1 MADNIKII
9 GTILNTSTVSRY
21 DTDDINLI
29 PITTLK
35 EYFGGADNYI
45 EYYVYDA
52 GSNLLN
58 TNYNYLDYK
67 LPTTTGLKPNT
78 VPDPN
83 IAGNIQ
89 TDNVGIVSTL
99 DTGSGAIY
107 PIIEI
112 DPVTDIQSYGYSS
125 GEFKVRYNLF
135 QNKISN
141 PTEKALYIKEISQD
155 RTEIRLASTTLTDAN
170 IETATNALINEINS
184 TPTYYVD
191 YLLNFGDNQQ
201 YVAINVALN
210 KAATGYEVL
219 FKLYNPLPLEVQEK
233 STLWVVQEQASPY
246 LFDINLDKLI
256 TLAPGPKLRGPNFDI
271 AIANQNTISTAYNNY
286 SGLITSLQSLQQT
299 SYRQILNLMATQ
311 SVDINID
318 YTDYTDFVFFGSAY
332 QRLSNFYTKAKQIED
347 YNTLISIYTS
357 QTSSIPS
364 LITEINQYA
373 SNINTLV
380 SQFDGY
386 EYYLYFESSS
396 YAWPKTNSTRP
407 FSLLSTGSATVIS
420 WYTNQTSSAQDYD
433 YNNYD
438 NLEYAI
444 PTFVKD
450 DDTNQP
456 YLLFLNMVG
465 HYFDNIWVYI
475 KAITDVNLANN
486 NLEQGISKDLVYDR
500 LKSLGIKLYNSQA
513 GEGVDQYL
521 VGANTGSSVF
531 NNNFTITGSYLNNIP
546 RKDLVSELY
555 KRLYHNLPLL
565 VKTKGTVV
573 GLEYLDTIFGIT
585 SSILNVKEFGGSIK
599 SNLVKG
605 YNDDKVRIVPNTIE
619 NRAVDIYTTASVLSN
634 ELSLQTFPTASNQFR
649 DNDMHYVDISF
660 SPQTQIDTYISGAI
674 ASNNPTWILDNYIG
688 DPRQQY
694 SSSYSDLDAQRKL
707 YFETGVSGFN
717 PFTASLLDYN
727 GFVRLIEFFDNSL
740 FKMLSD
746 FVPERASL
754 STGITIN
761 SPVLERNKS
770 VYSVPTATEQTVYDA
785 EYPAPG
791 ISAQYGKLYD
801 DLSGNKIQFY
811 TGELSGSVVD
821 VYQYFTDNNNP
832 YLGDW
837 DVYNSQHNITQ
848 SINRNTFAHSDWNV
862 LLNNVSKSIESNVR
876 KKIEYVWG
884 TTGSITS
891 SAELQDSYLSLRSYN
906 VSRYEGSKTTSLLY
920 NTYTS
925 ASLTYAGDDSFGKTA
940 AIDLQS
946 LKVGWVK
953 NIPSAS
959 LNFYDKT
966 SIDLKYLVDKDNFL
980 NELSLANYNLVE
992 VQNTFKSGTPVVLS
1006 ISDVQVPSNQT
1017 SLNGLKTIF
1026 KGGFSYDPILY
1037 RENNETL
1044 TFTFDTAVQTIKRG
1058 FGIKAYNRDSF
1069 LWSAGDT
1076 KVPIKVSPNI
1086 GATQEGGGI
1095 TGGANGNSL
1104 YQKNK
1109 QNEEKGSIFSYFIYS
1124 IAEWNAK
1131 LATTSPPYSLNLNP
1145 VNTTFPSSFN
1155 TRNLNSSKR
1164 FIYAFNVLN
1173 FNDTSYSGGFNNEP
1187 NPNTYSDINGN
1198 YIYKVPRS
1206 STYKLNGSIP
1216 FYFKGNDDDFK
1227 AGILNRTTYS
1237 LTGKARFK
1245 IMGLV
1250 ERSTNPSVES
1260 SWVPIAN
1267 TTITP
1272 IIRTSSVSHDS
1283 SFNAIAYEAD
1293 SKDNVFNCDLTD
1305 IFVSLSENDYIRFQ
1319 FYLMDENGLFYDTR
1333 SFTFIIN
1340 GVPSGFSYNPPSPA
1354 FFGIEDTVAEQI
1366 VYEYTKTYGQIP
1378 KLFIKDTSSNRK
1390 IIFDTTAQQF
1400 LQNTSKFTP
1409 TAPTSNY
1416 YSPVVDYF
1424 TILKGDLFRIGQFN
1438 SPLSVYYEVA
1448 EVSSSLLPSPQ
1459 TYVTF
1464 DRDINVSQFNEAQNF
1479 AILRPKPN
1487 ETSVIINYRKQLGDV
1502 AQTILVPYDANDTV
1516 KNSVGNIFKTLNTNL
1531 K

>member
-1 MADNIKII
+1 MTDNIKII

-35 EYFGGADNYI
+35 EYFGGANNYI

-58 TNYNYLDYK
+58 INYNYLDYK

-89 TDNVGIVSTL
+89 TDNVGIISTL

-112 DPVTDIQSYGYSS
+112 DPVKDVQSFGYSS

-141 PTEKALYIKEISQD
+141 PTEKALYVKEISQD

-299 SYRQILNLMATQ
+299 SYHQILNLMATQ

-347 YNTLISIYTS
+347 YNTLISTYTF

-565 VKTKGTVV
+565 VKTKGTVA
-573 GLEYLDTIFGIT
+573 GLEHLDTIFGIT

-674 ASNNPTWILDNYIG
+674 ASNNPAWILDNYIG

-694 SSSYSDLDAQRKL
+694 SASYSDLDDQRKL

-785 EYPAPG
+785 EYPAPE

-801 DLSGNKIQFY
+801 DLSGDKKQFY

-848 SINRNTFAHSDWNV
+848 SINQNTFNHSDWNV

-876 KKIEYVWG
+876 KKIEYIWG

-1044 TFTFDTAVQTIKRG
+1044 TFTFDTAVQTITRG
-1058 FGIKAYNRDSF
+1058 FGIRAYNEDSF
-1069 LWSAGDT
+1069 LWAAGDSQN
-1076 KVPIKVSPNI
+1076 PIKVSPDM
-1086 GATQEGGGI
+1086 GARQEKGGTEFG
-1095 TGGANGNSL
+1095 TSGNSL
-1104 YQKNK
+1104 YQINGVTTPV
-1109 QNEEKGSIFSYFIYS
+1109 GSIFSYLKYNITT
-1124 IAEWNAK
+1124 WNSK
-1131 LATTSPPYSLNLNP
+1131 FPFPIPLFSLINP
-1145 VNTTFPSSFN
+1145 ISVNNTFPSGFN
-1155 TRNLNSSKR
+1155 IERSNTNQ
-1164 FIYAFNVLN
+1164 FTYAFNVLN
-1173 FNDTSYSGGFNNEP
+1173 FNNILYPGGFNNEP
-1187 NPNTYSDINGN
+1187 NPDTYSDIDGN
-1198 YIYKVPRS
+1198 YLYKVPRS

-1216 FYFKGNDDDFK
+1216 FYFEGNDTK
-1227 AGILNRTTYS
+1227 LSRGNNLK
-1237 LTGKARFK
+1237 GQVRFK
-1245 IMGLV
+1245 VMGLV
-1250 ERSTNPSVES
+1250 EKSTTPSVET

-1267 TTITP
+1267 TTLKDISK
-1272 IIRTSSVSHDS
+1272 TSSTNYS
-1283 SFNAIAYEAD
+1283 SINNAIRYDLE
-1293 SKDNVFNCDLTD
+1293 SGPNLFSCDLISNNNTD
-1305 IFVSLSENDYIRFQ
+1305 ILVSLSENDYIRFQ
-1319 FYLMDENGLFYDTR
+1319 FYLMDDMGFFYDTKN
-1333 SFTFIIN
+1333 FTFVIN
-1340 GVPSGFSYNPPSPA
+1340 GVPSSRASQFTFTPS
-1354 FFGIEDTVAEQI
+1354 FFGIEDTVATQT

-1390 IIFDTTAQQF
+1390 IIFDATAQQF
-1400 LQNTSKFTP
+1400 LQGTSQFTP
-1409 TAPTSNY
+1409 IPPTSNY

-1502 AQTILVPYDANDTV
+1502 AQTILVPYDANDIV

>member
-21 DTDDINLI
+21 DANDINLI

-35 EYFGGADNYI
+35 EYFGGMDNYI
-45 EYYVYDA
+45 EYYIYDA
-52 GSNLLN
+52 GNNLLN

-89 TDNVGIVSTL
+89 TENVGIVSTL

-112 DPVTDIQSYGYSS
+112 DPIKDVQSFGYSS

-141 PTEKALYIKEISQD
+141 PTEKALYVKEISQD
-155 RTEIRLASTTLTDAN
+155 RTEIRLASTTLMDDD
-170 IETATNALINEINS
+170 IETATNALISEINS

-201 YVAINVALN
+201 YVAVNVALN
-210 KAATGYEVL
+210 KATTGYEVL

-318 YTDYTDFVFFGSAY
+318 YTNYTDFVFFGSAY

-347 YNTLISIYTS
+347 YNTLISTYTP

-380 SQFDGY
+380 SHFDGY

-407 FSLLSTGSATVIS
+407 FSLLSTGSATVKS
-420 WYTNQTSSAQDYD
+420 WYTNQTSSAQTYD
-433 YNNYD
+433 YNNYN
-438 NLEYAI
+438 NLEYAV
-444 PTFVKD
+444 PTFLKD
-450 DDTNQP
+450 DGKNQP

-486 NLEQGISKDLVYDR
+486 NLEQGISKDLVYNR

-521 VGANTGSSVF
+521 IGANTGSSIF
-531 NNNFTITGSYLNNIP
+531 DNNFTITGSYLNNVP

-565 VKTKGTVV
+565 VKTKGTVT
-573 GLEYLDTIFGIT
+573 GLKYLDTIFGIT
-585 SSILNVKEFGGSIK
+585 SSILNVSEFGGSIK

-605 YNDDKVRIVPNTIE
+605 YNTDKVRIVPNTIE
-619 NRAVDIYTTASVLSN
+619 NRAIDIYTTSSVLSN

-694 SSSYSDLDAQRKL
+694 SSSYSDLDNQRKL
-707 YFETGVSGFN
+707 YFETGVPGFN

-727 GFVRLIEFFDNSL
+727 GFIRLIEFFDNSL

-746 FVPERASL
+746 FIPERASL

-770 VYSVPTATEQTVYDA
+770 VYSVPTATQQTVYDA
-785 EYPAPG
+785 KYSAPG
-791 ISAQYGKLYD
+791 ISAQYGKLYN
-801 DLSGNKIQFY
+801 DLSNDKKQFY
-811 TGELSGSVVD
+811 TGELSGSVVN
-821 VYQYFTDNNNP
+821 VYQYFTDNYNN

-837 DVYNSQHNITQ
+837 NVYNAQHNITQ
-848 SINRNTFAHSDWNV
+848 SINQNTFAHSDWNV
-862 LLNNVSKSIESNVR
+862 LLNNVSKSVASNVR
-876 KKIEYVWG
+876 KKIEYIWG

-906 VSRYEGSKTTSLLY
+906 ISRYEGSKTTSLLY

-940 AIDLQS
+940 AIDHQS

-953 NIPSAS
+953 NIPSSS

-980 NELSLANYNLVE
+980 NELSLANYNLAE
-992 VQNTFKSGTPVVLS
+992 VQNIFKSGTPVVLS
-1006 ISDVQVPSNQT
+1006 ISDVQIPSNQT

-1037 RENNETL
+1037 RESNETL
-1044 TFTFDTAVQTIKRG
+1044 TFKHDTPISSAQG
-1058 FGIKAYNRDSF
+1058 FLGIKAQCTDNYSF
-1069 LWSAGDT
+1069 STSTVDRLTS
-1076 KVPIKVSPNI
+1076 
-1086 GATQEGGGI
+1086 GGPDLPADNVG
-1095 TGGANGNSL
+1095 GGANPNDGPGGEPHHSMYYINGAVTTPNNQTMAYSSILTNTWNSTYAGN
-1104 YQKNK
+1104 
-1109 QNEEKGSIFSYFIYS
+1109 
-1124 IAEWNAK
+1124 IA
-1131 LATTSPPYSLNLNP
+1131 
-1145 VNTTFPSSFN
+1145 
-1155 TRNLNSSKR
+1155 LNSTYPNTLPWSITTNSNNSNYLR
-1164 FIYAFNVLN
+1164 TYCFNLLN
-1173 FNDTSYSGGFNNEP
+1173 FNKIISNTESNPQSYSEVNG
-1187 NPNTYSDINGN
+1187 TYL
-1198 YIYKVPRS
+1198 YKVPR
-1206 STYKLNGSIP
+1206 TGNYKLEGIIP
-1216 FYFKGNDDDFK
+1216 FYLEGDDNETRYYAAETRNGVK
-1227 AGILNRTTYS
+1227 MKVVGI
-1237 LTGKARFK
+1237 
-1245 IMGLV
+1245 V
-1250 ERSTNPSVES
+1250 EVSPPNNPTAPDNQ
-1260 SWVPIAN
+1260 WTALAN
-1267 TTITP
+1267 TT
-1272 IIRTSSVSHDS
+1272 
-1283 SFNAIAYEAD
+1283 
-1293 SKDNVFNCDLTD
+1293 LTD
-1305 IFVSLSENDYIRFQ
+1305 FKRTGQYATINSSTNGLFWDNNSTIFVNCTLNDTKYLTAGTYIRFQ
-1319 FYLMDENGLFYDTR
+1319 FYIIDNCGVFYNTKGIK
-1333 SFTFIIN
+1333 FTIN
-1340 GVPSGFSYNPPSPA
+1340 GVPPNQSSLLQTQAYFDIKYIDTSFTIYNYNS
-1354 FFGIEDTVAEQI
+1354 
-1366 VYEYTKTYGQIP
+1366 TYGQLP
-1378 KLFIKDTSSNRK
+1378 PLFTQYNSNT
-1390 IIFDTTAQQF
+1390 IAFDTTAQQ
-1400 LQNTSKFTP
+1400 LLNSEP
-1409 TAPTSNY
+1409 TFVPSPPAQDY
-1416 YSPVVDYF
+1416 YSPVVDIFKVKKY
-1424 TILKGDLFRIGQFN
+1424 DLFRIGQFN
-1438 SPLSVYYEVA
+1438 SPTSKYYEVVN
-1448 EVSSSLLPSPQ
+1448 VSNDRR
-1459 TYVTF
+1459 YITF
-1464 DRDINVSQFNEAQNF
+1464 DKNIDVINFNNAVSF

-1487 ETSVIINYRKQLGDV
+1487 ETSVIIEYIKQPGEV
-1502 AQTILVPYDANDTV
+1502 AQTILIPYDANDII